1 MTSGEH
7 TRILLYS
14 HDSWGLGHLR
24 RSLAIAGAIQ
34 RKNNL
39 AATLIVTG
47 SPCATQFEL
56 PEGCDVLKLPA
67 VSKDADGNYV
77 PRKLGGQVSNAI
89 QLRSRLISEAYRSFR
104 PHIVIVD
111 HQLTGLLNEAL
122 DMLQMARQDGCLLI
136 YGMRD
141 VLDEPKVVEAA
152 WNQPEHQWAL
162 REAYDRI
169 FIYGDPMVFDPSEAY
184 ALLHPYRSKIEFTG
198 YIVAPI
204 DLDARMPVPSL
215 RRRVMVTTGGGEDG
229 GRHINKYLDALELAA
244 VSWDSH
250 IVTGPLVSDPWVRDI
265 KRRVYGLGLAEQV
278 RISQFVPNMQ
288 RKLQQSD
295 AVVSMAGYN
304 TCSEIMQSGLP
315 SILLPRQAPRR
326 EQLIRAKRLEQLGLA
341 DCQVDPS
348 AEVLRERILAA
359 LEQGRKPSMYPSLDG
374 VDKICEMLKRA
385 RAETDNA
392 MRGER
397 PPLRR
402 VVR

>member
-1 MTSGEH
+1 MTSEEH

-34 RKNNL
+34 RKNSQ

-56 PEGCDVLKLPA
+56 PEGCDVMKLPA

-77 PRKLGGQVSNAI
+77 PRKLGGHVSNAV

-152 WNQPEHQWAL
+152 WNQPEQQWAL

-184 ALLHPYRSKIEFTG
+184 ASLRPYRSKIEFTG

-204 DLDARMPVPSL
+204 DLDDRMPVPSL

-229 GRHINKYLDALELAA
+229 GRHINKYIDALELAA
-244 VSWDSH
+244 VPWDSH

-278 RISQFVPNMQ
+278 RVSQFMPNIPS
-288 RKLQQSD
+288 KLQQSD

-315 SILLPRQAPRR
+315 SILLPRQVPRR

-341 DCQVDPS
+341 DCLVDPS
-348 AEVLRERILAA
+348 AEVLRERIMAA
-359 LEQGRKPSMYPSLDG
+359 LEQGRRPSVYPSLDG

-385 RAETDNA
+385 RVETDNT

-397 PPLRR
+397 PALRS